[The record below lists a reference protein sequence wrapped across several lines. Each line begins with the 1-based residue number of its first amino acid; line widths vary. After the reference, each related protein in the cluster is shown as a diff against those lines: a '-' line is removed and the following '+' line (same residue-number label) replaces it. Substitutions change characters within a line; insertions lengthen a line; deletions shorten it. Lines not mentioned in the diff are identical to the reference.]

1 MEYEVIV
8 TKKGQTTIPIEL
20 RRKYNI
26 REGTRLI
33 VIDTGDGI
41 LLKPA
46 LTTADLAGSG
56 AKYASPEE
64 MKKLLDRLRDEDP

>member
-8 TKKGQTTIPIEL
+8 TKKGKTTIPIEL

-26 REGTRLI
+26 IEGTRLI

-64 MKKLLDRLRDEDP
+64 MKKLLDRLKDEDP

>member
-8 TKKGQTTIPIEL
+8 TKKGKTTIPIEL

-64 MKKLLDRLRDEDP
+64 MKNS

>member
-8 TKKGQTTIPIEL
+8 TKKGKTTIPIEL